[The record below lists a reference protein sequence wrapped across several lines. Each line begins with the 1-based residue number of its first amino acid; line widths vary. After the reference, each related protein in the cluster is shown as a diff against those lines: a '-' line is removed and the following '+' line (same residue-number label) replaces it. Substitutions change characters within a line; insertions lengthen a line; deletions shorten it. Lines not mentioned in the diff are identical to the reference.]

1 MRTYPHSGPSFPG
14 LPHSCSSVC
23 VQYNTRKRK
32 NKTGEAWER
41 GLVRTLIVSNVNA
54 SIALEENLQ
63 DKILAGGEL
72 LLHTALINMAPDDGV
87 SWEGVR
93 ESLVQRV
100 RHEFHKLCSEGHG
113 GWDGEV
119 GI

>member
-1 MRTYPHSGPSFPG
+1 MPL
-14 LPHSCSSVC
+14 LPW
-23 VQYNTRKRK
+23 RKIC
-32 NKTGEAWER
+32 KTKSW
-41 GLVRTLIVSNVNA
+41 
-54 SIALEENLQ
+54 LEESCYY
-63 DKILAGGEL
+63 I
-72 LLHTALINMAPDDGV
+72 HTALINMAPDDGV

-113 GWDGEV
+113 SWDGEV